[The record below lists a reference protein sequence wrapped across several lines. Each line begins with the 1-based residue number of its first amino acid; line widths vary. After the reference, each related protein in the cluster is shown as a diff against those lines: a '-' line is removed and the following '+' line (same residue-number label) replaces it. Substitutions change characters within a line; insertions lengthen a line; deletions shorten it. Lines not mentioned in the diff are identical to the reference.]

1 MRVAAALLRY
11 LAADALR
18 AERWV
23 APLTV
28 YLVACAA
35 GTAVGGTALG
45 SYGLSAS
52 LLFPVA
58 VWVGVGVGVGVGV
71 ANAEDPVRTAVTVVT
86 VGSALAVRLGKAA
99 AFATR

>member
-58 VWVGVGVGVGVGV
+58 VWVGVGVGERRGPGADGGHRRHGRRRPRRPPRQGGGVR
-71 ANAEDPVRTAVTVVT
+71 D
-86 VGSALAVRLGKAA
+86 
-99 AFATR
+99 